1 MDNSAGEWYI
11 AYHGTGGNEIPKKI
25 LEGGFKAGSGQVH
38 SEYSNVNPLNNGT
51 IKLKPGEKVYKK
63 CGNGVYVT
71 PKINI
76 AQGYSSGK
84 NGIDIDG

>member
-1 MDNSAGEWYI
+1 MNNSVGEWYI
-11 AYHGTGGNEIPKKI
+11 AYHGTGGNDIHKKI
-25 LEGGFKAGSGQVH
+25 IDDGFKAGDGQAHSG
-38 SEYSNVNPLNNGT
+38 NDNINPLNNGT